1 MSKMHLYPVPEQ
13 NALDV
18 FAHLD
23 PLAGRQRARPRAWT
37 GKRGLQQHDGTMLVE
52 DQ

>member
-23 PLAGRQRARPRAWT
+23 PCWPPAGPAARPDGEATRRAPTTPLRAR
-37 GKRGLQQHDGTMLVE
+37 
-52 DQ
+52 

>member
-23 PLAGRQRARPRAWT
+23 PCWPPAGPAARPNGGSNPSRA
-37 GKRGLQQHDGTMLVE
+37 HDSVAG
-52 DQ
+52 